1 VKTFKIL
8 LAWLFGTLILLQF
21 IRVDVPPPPE
31 ASENDEVKA
40 PKEVKT
46 ILKKACYDCHSN
58 HTKWPWYSYIS
69 PVSIEINS
77 NVKNGRAWL
86 NFSIWNKYSEAEE
99 RKTSQRNRKGY
110 SFGKGLQQVIC
121 GFIKRQDLQKRR
133 ERLLKTGQKQ
143 IRKNRFKCYNSLF
156 SSTS

>member
-86 NFSIWNKYSEAEE
+86 NFSIWNKYSEEKREKLLKGIEKAIVWQMPPAGYMWIHKEARLTKEE
-99 RKTSQRNRKGY
+99 RE
-110 SFGKGLQQVIC
+110 I
-121 GFIKRQDLQKRR
+121 IKNWAEANQK
-133 ERLLKTGQKQ
+133 K
-143 IRKNRFKCYNSLF
+143 
-156 SSTS
+156 